1 MSNFTKEQL
10 AELKDYF
17 RQYLGGVE
25 ITTMGQSIGHGMG
38 EYCITTPTGQ
48 GVQIYKQGNLKIVSN
63 TSIELVSGCNAN
75 KDTGHI
81 HILCKEGDIHIE
93 APNGNLL
100 LEGKNVQINAKDA
113 KGSVTINSPHII
125 QTKAPQNIVEG
136 TNVNI
141 TADHSL
147 YCLASYTTVHGEND
161 TTIGEGHEAVLNGSL
176 ISRILHSVEEIKL
189 FFKSICVG

>member
-1 MSNFTKEQL
+1 MSNFSKEQL

-25 ITTMGQSIGHGMG
+25 ITTMAQSIGHEKL
-38 EYCITTPTGQ
+38 EYGIATPTGQ
-48 GVQIYKQGNLKIVSN
+48 GIQIYEQGNLKIVSDK
-63 TSIELVSGCNAN
+63 SIEFVTGGKAN

-81 HILCKEGDIHIE
+81 HILCKNGDVHIE
-93 APNGNLL
+93 APNGDLI
-100 LEGKNVQINAKDA
+100 LEGKNVQIRAKDA
-113 KGSVTINSPHII
+113 KGSVIINSPHII
-125 QTKAPQNIVEG
+125 QTDAPQNTVKG

-147 YCLASYTTVHGEND
+147 YCLASNTTVHGENSAEMV
-161 TTIGEGHEAVLNGSL
+161 EGHEAVLNGSL

>member
-10 AELKDYF
+10 AELEDYF

-25 ITTMGQSIGHGMG
+25 ITAMGQSIGHGIG
-38 EYCITTPTGQ
+38 EYCISTPTGQ
-48 GVQIYKQGNLKIVSN
+48 GVQIYEQGNLKLVSN
-63 TSIELVSGCNAN
+63 ASIELVTGDNAN

-81 HILCKEGDIHIE
+81 HILCKNGDIHIE
-93 APNGNLL
+93 APNGDLI
-100 LEGKNVQINAKDA
+100 LEGKNVQIRAKEA
-113 KGSVTINSPHII
+113 KGSVTISSPHII
-125 QTKAPQNIVEG
+125 QTDASQL
-136 TNVNI
+136 TLAAANVNV